1 MCSMTEATGHIEGLD
16 KAPVVYVIAGPNGA
30 GKTTFALSYLPKIAG
45 VFEYVNADE
54 IAKGL
59 SPLNVNAAQMAAGR
73 LFHDKIETYIRERKS
88 FAFETTL
95 AAKTHM
101 LRVAKLRQEGWQV
114 FLFYLYLPSAEFSH
128 DRVQMRVEQGG
139 HDVPYEAIVRRYPR
153 SIRALFEFMPK
164 CDGTF
169 CFDGSLSTVQ
179 AIFKYD
185 HNVLTIYDQD
195 KYNRIRS
202 FLDYDGN

>member
-1 MCSMTEATGHIEGLD
+1 MAEATEHLKRED
-16 KAPVVYVIAGPNGA
+16 DAPVAYIIAGPNGA
-30 GKTTFALSYLPKIAG
+30 GKTTFALTYLPKIAG
-45 VFEYVNADE
+45 VIEYANADE

-59 SPLNVNAAQMAAGR
+59 SPLNAYAAQMAAGR

-88 FAFETTL
+88 FALETTL

-101 LRVAKLRQEGWQV
+101 LRIAKLRQEGWRV

-128 DRVQMRVEQGG
+128 NRVKLRVEQGG

-153 SIRALFEFMPK
+153 SIRALFEFMPE
-164 CDGTF
+164 CDATF
-169 CFDGSLSTVQ
+169 CFDGSLSTAQ

-185 HNVLTIYDQD
+185 HSGLTVFDQA
-195 KYNRIRS
+195 KYSQIRS
-202 FLDYDGN
+202 FLENDGN

>member
-1 MCSMTEATGHIEGLD
+1 MTEATGQLGNEG
-16 KAPVVYVIAGPNGA
+16 KAPVAYIIAGPNGA

-45 VFEYVNADE
+45 VFEYANADE

-59 SPLNVNAAQMAAGR
+59 SPLNANAAQMAAGR
-73 LFHDKIETYIRERKS
+73 LFHEKIETYIRERKS
-88 FAFETTL
+88 FALETTL

-101 LRVAKLRQEGWQV
+101 LRIAKLRQEGWQV

-128 DRVQMRVEQGG
+128 NRVTLRVEQGG
-139 HDVPYEAIVRRYPR
+139 HGVPYETIVRRYPR

-185 HNVLTIYDQD
+185 HSGLTVYDQA
-195 KYNRIRS
+195 KYSQIRS
-202 FLDYDGN
+202 FLENDGN

>member
-1 MCSMTEATGHIEGLD
+1 MTEATGQLGNEG
-16 KAPVVYVIAGPNGA
+16 KAPVAYIIAGPNGA

-45 VFEYVNADE
+45 VFEYANADE
-54 IAKGL
+54 
-59 SPLNVNAAQMAAGR
+59 MAAGR
-73 LFHDKIETYIRERKS
+73 LFHEKIETYIRERKS
-88 FAFETTL
+88 FALETTL

-101 LRVAKLRQEGWQV
+101 LRIAKLRQEGWQV

-128 DRVQMRVEQGG
+128 NRVTLRVEQGG
-139 HDVPYEAIVRRYPR
+139 HGVPYETIVRRYPR

-185 HNVLTIYDQD
+185 HSGLTVYDQA
-195 KYNRIRS
+195 KYSQIRS
-202 FLDYDGN
+202 FLENDGN